1 MPRRI
6 PTILSGGTG
15 GASPPAPG
23 DGIEVTWPA
32 APTTTADFKTWLA
45 SGERRCALIEIV
57 HPYQS
62 GSSPIPTSTIY
73 LSTVPYATE
82 PVGDSPASISYADVV
97 TSLPTWSVSCDEEM
111 PVGLARTSY
120 GSIEIDNTDQR
131 SNYLLQVPLQ
141 GRPVSIYLGDR
152 LWDRASFKLVN
163 VARVDMVESIGINRI
178 AIRLRDAT
186 TIANRR
192 IEGTAVGG
200 SGPNANR
207 IRPKVW
213 GRVHNAEAVLGDYS
227 NLRYWIADASG
238 VTIDDVRDKGVSL
251 KDMATVSGT
260 YTVIVADPATDTLQ
274 PQTDWTPD
282 TTTLVVD
289 DLVTLSSTGTYPS
302 GLSAGTYWVKFRELA
317 GSYWRY
323 QLSATRGGSTIE
335 IGGDGSYSGTLTMT
349 RHGFKDNGDG
359 SIDLAHE
366 PTGQITYDA
375 HTTTPT
381 YTYTY
386 SSADGLYET
395 ACIAAG
401 LSSGDYANYHSSV
414 TSASPFLVAA
424 GYLMT
429 QPTNLFE
436 ILDEI
441 CATAQTAIV
450 PRYDGK
456 MQLTQILNSW
466 NVSASADFALTD
478 DDMVNRDAMTLR
490 TTPKSYSKALIE
502 YNRNWTVQSA
512 GELAESLDAE
522 TKAGY
527 GVSGLV
533 TESYVV
539 VDGTNV
545 WSAGSGGWYGEPH
558 KFYEG
563 AAESVSKYIRSLV
576 SNSNLTTAE
585 TNAGNSR
592 YSYILRRPPDV
603 LEVVVGL
610 DHYEREIG
618 DICTC
623 TFTGSPLGVNS
634 GSYWV
639 VIGKAID
646 VSRNRMTLK
655 LWRSHYWPTATTS
668 QYYG

>member
-23 DGIEVTWPA
+23 DGIDVTWPA

-97 TSLPTWSVSCDEEM
+97 TALPAWSVSCDEEM

-120 GSIEIDNTDQR
+120 GSIEIDNADQR

-163 VARVDMVESIGINRI
+163 VARVDVVESIGIDRL

-192 IEGTAVGG
+192 IEGTVIGG
-200 SGPNANR
+200 STANANR

-213 GRVHNAEAVLGDYS
+213 GRVYNAEALLGDYS

-251 KDMATVSGT
+251 FNEVSVSSASGGALS
-260 YTVIVADPATDTLQ
+260 VDAGADTFTHANFQSSNGWADEA
-274 PQTDWTPD
+274 
-282 TTTLVVD
+282 VV
-289 DLVTLSSTGTYPS
+289 VLSSTGTYPT
-302 GLSAGTYWVKFRELA
+302 GLAA
-317 GSYWRY
+317 GSYWVRDFNNGTTSFK
-323 QLSATRGGSTIE
+323 LASTRGGSAID
-335 IGGDGSYSGTLTMT
+335 IGGDGSWSGTLTIT
-349 RHGFKDNGDG
+349 RQGVFDNGDG

-366 PTGQITYDA
+366 PAGQITYDA

-414 TSASPFLVAA
+414 TSASPFLVAS

-429 QPTNLFE
+429 QPTNLVE

-478 DDMVNRDAMTLR
+478 DDLVDRDAMTLR

-618 DICTC
+618 DVCTC

-646 VSRNRMTLK
+646 ITRNRMTLK
-655 LWRSHYWPTATTS
+655 LWRLHYWPTATTT